1 MNKIDKSHVK
11 TNQNNPKA
19 VQSQQFYPK
28 RASDPMTPATKTNR
42 SSLNNIK
49 STILD
54 VQGSQALELAHGNS
68 ASDVK
73 MKTPM
78 SNKSVVQTYNDRVKA
93 TEGTDRG

>member
-1 MNKIDKSHVK
+1 
-11 TNQNNPKA
+11 
-19 VQSQQFYPK
+19 
-28 RASDPMTPATKTNR
+28 MTPATKTNK

-54 VQGSQALELAHGNS
+54 VQGSQALELGNS

-78 SNKSVVQTYNDRVKA
+78 SNKSVLQTYNDQVKG
-93 TEGTDRG
+93 TEGTDRGQD